1 MHKKDKI
8 QIAVTGVLVV
18 ILAVILATGV
28 GKKGRKKKRCL
39 PVVRA
44 GTSALAAKPKSPAPA
59 SSSPVKLSP
68 FRQLQAEAQSM
79 TLVRDPFTLKSIE
92 KEDGEAAAQEVEFYL
107 IGIAWDSAQPKA
119 IINNKIV
126 QVGSQLGRYTVMEIS
141 ENRVILS
148 DGAEKLELLLEL

>member
-8 QIAVTGVLVV
+8 QIAITGVLVV

-28 GKKGRKKKRCL
+28 GKKGRKKKKR
-39 PVVRA
+39 PSAARA
-44 GTSALAAKPKSPAPA
+44 GTSALAAKPKSPGQA

-79 TLVRDPFTLKSIE
+79 PLVRDPFTLKLIE
-92 KEDGEAAAQEVEFYL
+92 EEDGEAAAKDVELYL

-126 QVGSQLGRYTVMEIS
+126 QVGSQVGRYTVMEIF

-148 DGAEKLELLLEL
+148 DGAEKLELLLE